1 MKKLFIVLLL
11 NMAVVYV
18 NAQFLHIEAINVPGS
33 VNEGAPVNM
42 EFKIKNTGSAFYD
55 GTMMLYMA
63 ELSFD
68 FPKDI
73 YAGYVFINVNDS
85 IIINTNATFQNFFF
99 QYGNNIVVVW
109 PKGINVPNDSVSFPL
124 YMDVSLMVDEYTSDK
139 FYIYPNPVFNELN
152 VYFSN
157 TINSV
162 EQVRIFDQLG
172 REVVSEKFM
181 GNAINMSNQKSGL
194 YIVEIV
200 LSNRQ
205 SIFSKIHKL

>member
-1 MKKLFIVLLL
+1 MKKLIVVLLL
-11 NMAVVYV
+11 NIAVLYA
-18 NAQFLHIEAINVPGS
+18 NAQFLHIEAINVPS
-33 VNEGAPVNM
+33 YVNEGTPVNM
-42 EFKIKNTGSAFYD
+42 EFKVKNTGSSSYN

-63 ELSFD
+63 EQFFD

-73 YAGYVFINVNDS
+73 YTDSVFIQANDS
-85 IIINTNATFQNFFF
+85 VQINTNATFQNFFF

-124 YMDVSLMVDEYTSDK
+124 FMDVSLMVDEYTSDK
-139 FYIYPNPVFNELN
+139 FYIYPNPVVNEFNI
-152 VYFSN
+152 YYSN

-181 GNAINMSNQKSGL
+181 GNAINLSNQKSGL

>member
-1 MKKLFIVLLL
+1 MKKLFIFILL
-11 NMAVVYV
+11 NIALLYAK
-18 NAQFLHIEAINVPGS
+18 AQFLHIEAINVPTI
-33 VNEGAPVNM
+33 VNEGTPVNM
-42 EFKIKNTGSAFYD
+42 EFKVKNTGISFYD
-55 GTMMLYMA
+55 GTMILYMA
-63 ELSFD
+63 EQTFD

-73 YAGYVFINVNDS
+73 YAANVFIDVNDS

-124 YMDVSLMVDEYTSDK
+124 YMNASLMVDEYTSDK
-139 FYIYPNPVFNELN
+139 FYIYPNPVVNELN
-152 VYFSN
+152 VYYSN

-172 REVVSEKFM
+172 RQVFSEKFM
-181 GNAINMSNQKSGL
+181 GNAINMSKQKSGL

-200 LSNRQ
+200 LNNGQ